1 MSLVVPNQKI
11 DEGGWINVKFKKYQE
26 DLEDGDTVDEIDQI
40 EKSIGDCDKKLEDS
54 G

>member
-11 DEGGWINVKFKKYQE
+11 DEDGWINVKFKKYQE
-26 DLEDGDTVDEIDQI
+26 DLEDLNTVDEIDEIKQ
-40 EKSIGDCDKKLEDS
+40 SIGDCEKKLENS